1 MLRELTDHQ
10 QRLLAD
16 AGQRDRARVVPTG
29 YGRVRVQDYRYTRPA
44 DKQARGI
51 FARVLPWACALV
63 AILLVYIG
71 GRAAVNLLSDTS
83 DRDAYLVANA
93 DKRPRQPPS
102 PPSPLPC
109 PPPPPSPPPPPP
121 PPP

>member
-102 PPSPLPC
+102 PPRVRSFHGPSTWT
-109 PPPPPSPPPPPP
+109 PSPHRGR
-121 PPP
+121 